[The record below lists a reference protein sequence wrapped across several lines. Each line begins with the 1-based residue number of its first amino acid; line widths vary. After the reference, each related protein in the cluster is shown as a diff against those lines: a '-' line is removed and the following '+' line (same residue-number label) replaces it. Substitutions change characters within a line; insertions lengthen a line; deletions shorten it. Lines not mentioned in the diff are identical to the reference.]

1 MWPIYCRYSYRA
13 VIEPLED
20 PLTWSWH
27 GACTYCITLL
37 LESPFT
43 HLVMVRRL
51 VPARPWDDPPPRLPE
66 VLHELARLVQH
77 AAVWAHGQSGSPQVG
92 QLLFHY

>member
-1 MWPIYCRYSYRA
+1 M
-13 VIEPLED
+13 ED

-51 VPARPWDDPPPRLPE
+51 VPARPGDDPPPRLPE